1 MSIVFCF
8 VCFNLMLEDHDDFNR
23 KKKFEGGGSYYKW
36 KGKCYQTNVRN
47 TLKYV

>member
-23 KKKFEGGGSYYKW
+23 KKKKSLKVEEAITSGRE
-36 KGKCYQTNVRN
+36 NVTRQM
-47 TLKYV
+47 